1 MSLDN
6 YAYNLTNMNTTTSLT
21 TREQE
26 ILRLVAYEF
35 SSKEIAQKLY
45 ISNYTVIAH
54 RQNLMLKLQ
63 VKNSAGMVR
72 KGFEMGVLKLSTP
85 VLI

>member
-1 MSLDN
+1 
-6 YAYNLTNMNTTTSLT
+6 MNTTSSHLT

-35 SSKEIAQKLY
+35 SSKEIASKLF
-45 ISNYTVIAH
+45 ISNYTVITH

-63 VKNSAGMVR
+63 VKNTAGLVR
-72 KGFEMGVLKLSTP
+72 KGFEVGVLEMYPAPLEKKKS
-85 VLI
+85 V